1 MIAQKN
7 ATVNRQER
15 PNYPGRLTFYHPNA
29 KGSGVAARFELR
41 LNGGGNDRY
50 DCFFLDMA
58 RQLAPAEGRA
68 AGGPAAFD
76 WARRA
81 TVKLDFAD
89 ICELLLVLEGRK
101 ERAGANGGNGIYH
114 QAGDS
119 TTLIE
124 FRRDAER
131 HGYLLGVSRKTKHGE
146 SVFRGQMLLTDAEA
160 IGLRC
165 VFQTGLFFMVFH
177 QNLRPRG
184 AVDRNST
191 AGATDTGNTRTSER
205 R

>member
-1 MIAQKN
+1 MTAEK
-7 ATVNRQER
+7 TETTDRKER

-29 KGSGVAARFELR
+29 KGTGGAARFELR

-58 RQLAPAEGRA
+58 RQLIPAEGRSS
-68 AGGPAAFD
+68 GGPAAFD

-101 ERAGANGGNGIYH
+101 DRAGAAGANGIFH

-131 HGYLLGVSRKTKHGE
+131 NGYWLSVSRKTKQGE
-146 SVFRGQMLLTDAEA
+146 SVFRGQMLLTEAEA
-160 IGLRC
+160 VGLRC

-177 QNLRPRG
+177 QNLR
-184 AVDRNST
+184 
-191 AGATDTGNTRTSER
+191 TRRDVEQMSNGSQR
-205 R
+205 